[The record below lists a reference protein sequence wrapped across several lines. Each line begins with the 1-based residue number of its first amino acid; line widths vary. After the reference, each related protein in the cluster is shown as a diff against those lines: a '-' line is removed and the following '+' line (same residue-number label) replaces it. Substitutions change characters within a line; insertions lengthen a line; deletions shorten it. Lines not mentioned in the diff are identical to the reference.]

1 MTSVARVITVS
12 TAVMLLSAPAF
23 AQKVTY
29 DTNRAADFSQV
40 RTFSIQETP
49 PADLKAS
56 QTTAYDS
63 PIVRQN
69 TNSAVAAQLEL
80 RGLRRDDVHPDVYV
94 TTHRTFQT
102 EYYGYGWPGWG
113 WGYGYGYWGY
123 GGYGS
128 YYLEPIIV
136 GTLVVDIIDAET
148 GELMWRGLSERDVHP
163 TSKPEKRLKRI
174 NKEVYKIFKKYP
186 AGTVATSGREV
197 PAPTG
202 R

>member
-1 MTSVARVITVS
+1 MEIVARVITVS

-29 DTNRAADFSQV
+29 DTNRTADFSQV
-40 RTFSIQETP
+40 RTFSIKETP

-69 TNSAVAAQLEL
+69 TNAAVAAQLEM

-123 GGYGS
+123 GYGS
-128 YYLEPIIV
+128 YYLEPYVI
-136 GTLVVDIIDAET
+136 GTLVVDITDAET
-148 GELMWRGLSERDVHP
+148 GELMWRGLAERHVHE
-163 TSKPEKRLKRI
+163 TSKPERRLKRI
-174 NKEVYKIFKKYP
+174 NKEVTKMFENYP
-186 AGTVATSGREV
+186 SATVATSGREV
-197 PAPTG
+197 PTPTG